1 MDTAVEKIKEH
12 ENSSEEINQNAEYT
26 DTKRENI
33 KEIIEHIS
41 NQRYRRKTEMDKRE
55 QKQYLKR

>member
-1 MDTAVEKIKEH
+1 MAVWEH

-33 KEIIEHIS
+33 KEIIEHIY